1 MVSKKTIHQEESNQ
15 TEPIFTSPN
24 ALHTTWHQPTFTKY

>member
-15 TEPIFTSPN
+15 IEPIFTSPN
-24 ALHTTWHQPTFTKY
+24 ALHTT